1 MSVSQLMNF
10 FLLKSE
16 GHWFV
21 MISGEWKLINS
32 LQHKFISIF
41 RVFILTLAQTIDVTL
56 VQGKYIFVMNHK

>member
-32 LQHKFISIF
+32 LQHKFVSIF
-41 RVFILTLAQTIDVTL
+41 RVFILTLAQTTDVTL
-56 VQGKYIFVMNHK
+56 VQGKYIFVVNHK